1 MPITPTPS
9 IADLKRAL
17 QIAEQIQTLESELTT
32 ILGSGAAAPAATD
45 RLTAPQ
51 SSKPRRK
58 KRKVS
63 ADSRAKMAAAQRARW
78 AKKKAK

>member
-1 MPITPTPS
+1 MPTTSTPS

-17 QIAEQIQTLESELTT
+17 QIAEQIQTLESELTA
-32 ILGSGAAAPAATD
+32 ILGYGAAAPVPAD

-63 ADSRAKMAAAQRARW
+63 AESRAKMAAAQRARW

>member
-1 MPITPTPS
+1 MPTPSTPS

-17 QIAEQIQTLESELTT
+17 QIAEQIQTLESELST
-32 ILGSGAAAPAATD
+32 ILGGRAAAPEPSA

-51 SSKPRRK
+51 ISKPGRK

-63 ADSRAKMAAAQRARW
+63 AESRAKMAAAQRARW
-78 AKKKAK
+78 AKKNAK